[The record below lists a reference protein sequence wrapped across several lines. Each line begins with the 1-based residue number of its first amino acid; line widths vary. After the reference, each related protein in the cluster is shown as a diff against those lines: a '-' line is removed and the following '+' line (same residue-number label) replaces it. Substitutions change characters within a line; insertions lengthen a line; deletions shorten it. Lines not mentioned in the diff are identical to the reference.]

1 MPAVQP
7 DRLRDIPL
15 FSELTDGSLESLAS
29 IATEIEVPAGQVLIR
44 AYDAGLGMFVVEEGQ
59 VVVEARDHEIE
70 LGPGE
75 FFGELALLVPEG
87 IRVARVRAETDVRCL
102 AIRRDD
108 FVELLEAEPSIAVAM
123 LPVLARRLADEMR
136 AG

>member
-1 MPAVQP
+1 MPHVAP
-7 DRLRDIPL
+7 DRLKDIPL
-15 FSELTDGSLESLAS
+15 FSELSETALASLAA
-29 IATEIEVPAGQVLIR
+29 IATELEVPAGQTLIR
-44 AYDAGLGMFVVEEGQ
+44 AYDAGLGMFVIEDGT
-59 VVVEARDHEIE
+59 VVVEARDREIE

-75 FFGELALLVPEG
+75 FFGELALLAPEG

-108 FVELLEAEPSIAVAM
+108 FAALLEEEPRIAVAM

-136 AG
+136 LH